1 MKPCYTADQIRR
13 GEQPLLAAQAQ
24 PDALMR
30 QAAFAVSEVAESML
44 EGIVGKHHLQELKAA
59 PKQKVLLLV
68 GSGGNG
74 GDALY
79 AGANLLRK
87 GYAVDARIFGSK
99 PHERALE
106 AFQAAGGH
114 LNEDPLEILV
124 WNISEHYALLIDGIV
139 GIGGTG
145 ALREE
150 PSWIIREASMMDVS
164 ILAIDVPSGVA
175 ADTGQTFPG
184 PTNTLNADPD
194 LPEDMPTCL
203 PGHVSAAVTVTFGG
217 LRYAHAVSEACG
229 TVVLADIGLPNRNE
243 IDGSQDASKT
253 LGELL
258 SQQAQTIS
266 PDEESKLSVPV
277 SENWRVKYAQAVPDY
292 RRVDQLSVANAL
304 RTDFQSTFRD
314 LEPRFSDD
322 KYSGGVVGIAAGSTQ
337 YPGAAVLCTTA
348 AVRATSSAVHFF
360 GGCRAEVVRALPSV
374 VAHETIDNPRVNA
387 WVVGPGRG
395 TGPEAVDELEALL
408 LADEPLVIDADAI
421 TVLAEN
427 QHLQGL
433 VRERASREA
442 ITVLTPHAGEFSRL
456 RAGLAG
462 RPVEDTSHAPE
473 PQRET
478 TGIPDPDADPIH
490 ATEQMALA
498 LQCIVLL
505 KGHRTVVAAPP
516 LHSSTGVDF
525 PGAVTV
531 LDAGSSWA
539 ATPGSGDVL
548 SGLIGAWLARGY
560 LGLPHIGAVETA
572 AVIHSKAA
580 EIAARTP
587 YGYAPTDALSIA
599 EAIRFA
605 TAQTINMTRP
615 LPEIR

>member
-13 GEQPLLAAQAQ
+13 GEQSLLAAQAQ
-24 PDALMR
+24 PDALMS
-30 QAAFAVSEVAESML
+30 QAALAVSEVATSML
-44 EGIVGKHHLQELKAA
+44 EQLVEKQRPEAQSSQQE
-59 PKQKVLLLV
+59 QRVLLLV

-79 AGANLLRK
+79 AGANLLQK
-87 GYAVDARIFGSK
+87 GYAVDARIFGSR

-106 AFQAAGGH
+106 AFQAADGH
-114 LNEDPLEILV
+114 VNEDPLEVLV
-124 WNISEHYALLIDGIV
+124 WNISEHYTLLIDGIV

-150 PSWIIREASMMDVS
+150 PSWIIREASMMDVP
-164 ILAIDVPSGVA
+164 ILAIDVPSGVT

-184 PTNTLNADPD
+184 PANTLNVDPD

-203 PGHVSAAVTVTFGG
+203 PGHVNAAVTVTFGG

-229 TVVLADIGLPNRNE
+229 TVVLTDIGLPNRDE
-243 IDGSQDASKT
+243 IDGSLDASKT

-258 SQQAQTIS
+258 GQQLQEIS
-266 PDEESKLSVPV
+266 AVNPAPVGVPGTQD
-277 SENWRVKYAQAVPDY
+277 WRVKYSQAVPDY
-292 RRVDQLSVANAL
+292 QRTGQRSVANAL
-304 RTDFQSTFRD
+304 RSEFQSTFRD

-322 KYSGGVVGIAAGSTQ
+322 KYSGGVVGIAAGSKK
-337 YPGAAVLCTTA
+337 YPGAAVLCATA

-408 LADEPLVIDADAI
+408 LADEPMVIDADAI

-442 ITVLTPHAGEFSRL
+442 ITVLTPHSGEFSRL

-462 RPVEDTSHAPE
+462 RPAEDTSHAPE

-490 ATEQMALA
+490 ATEKMALA

-525 PGAVTV
+525 PGVVTV

-572 AVIHSKAA
+572 VVIHSRAA

-599 EAIRFA
+599 EAIRSA